1 MKRFSSLIAAASVAA
16 MVMIL
21 TIGCAGPYKEA
32 VFTELDS
39 DELAF
44 VVPTEGD
51 GKKQGSS
58 GSVDEMAKL
67 QKLNTQRIYI
77 PQRESSTGR
86 AWWNYKYVPEAVVL
100 TVSREPVTRDW
111 TQPPANGTSKHDDA
125 ISAES
130 KEGIAFTIG
139 ATISAHIKEGDEATY
154 LYYYAGRPLEET
166 IDQNI
171 RGSVQE
177 FIAKRLNE
185 FDLTTCQKQKNV
197 VFDEAFKDIAAFY
210 ATKGITIDYLGGING
225 FTYVEPRIQQSIDNA
240 FIRTMEEEI
249 NKKRKVAQDTRN
261 KILVA
266 KAEAEA
272 KSAQELFKAE
282 EALKL
287 KTALE
292 VVKADAEAVKEA
304 SGKWQGKL
312 PLGIMSAGSGLL
324 FGLDKSGDSM
334 DLSKLLVAPVKQK

>member
-1 MKRFSSLIAAASVAA
+1 MNRMYGMIAVL
-16 MVMIL
+16 MMTTV
-21 TIGCAGPYKEA
+21 GCGPYKEA
-32 VFTELDS
+32 VYKELDS

-51 GKKQGSS
+51 GKKQATS
-58 GSVDEMAKL
+58 GSVEEMAKL
-67 QKLNTQRIYI
+67 QKLNHQRIYI
-77 PQRESSTGR
+77 PQRPSVTGR
-86 AWWNYKYVPEAVVL
+86 APWSYKYVPEAVVL

-111 TQPPANGTSKHDDA
+111 TELPTTNTAKHDDA

-139 ATISAHIKEGDEATY
+139 ATISAHIQEGDEAVF
-154 LYYYAGRPLEET
+154 LYYYAGRPLEEI
-166 IDQNI
+166 IDQNV

-185 FDLTTCQKQKNV
+185 FDLTTCQKEKNH
-197 VFDEAFKDIAAFY
+197 VFDECFKDISAFY
-210 ATKGITIDYLGGING
+210 SKKGITIDYLGGING
-225 FTYVEPRIQQSIDNA
+225 FTYVEPRIQQSIDSA

-249 NKKRKVAQDTRN
+249 NKKKKVAQDTRN
-261 KILVA
+261 RILVA
-266 KAEAEA
+266 KADAEA

-304 SGKWQGKL
+304 SEKWQGKL

-324 FGLDKSGDSM
+324 FGLENADHGSLDLFKAMSPKSVEGP
-334 DLSKLLVAPVKQK
+334 KAE